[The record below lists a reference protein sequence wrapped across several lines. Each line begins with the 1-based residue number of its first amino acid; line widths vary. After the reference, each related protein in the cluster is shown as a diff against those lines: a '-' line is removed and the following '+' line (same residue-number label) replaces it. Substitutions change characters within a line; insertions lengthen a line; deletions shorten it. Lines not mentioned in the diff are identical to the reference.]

1 MKLHNYTLITVS
13 ILHFEFI
20 SFWKTQ
26 TEEKKINKKMSNEE
40 NFFIPCKYELF
51 QIIPGKVNKHEHQVL
66 KSMFSIFESLLKKNY
81 GAKIKN

>member
-1 MKLHNYTLITVS
+1 
-13 ILHFEFI
+13 
-20 SFWKTQ
+20 
-26 TEEKKINKKMSNEE
+26 MSNEE
-40 NFFIPCKYELF
+40 NFFIPYKYELF